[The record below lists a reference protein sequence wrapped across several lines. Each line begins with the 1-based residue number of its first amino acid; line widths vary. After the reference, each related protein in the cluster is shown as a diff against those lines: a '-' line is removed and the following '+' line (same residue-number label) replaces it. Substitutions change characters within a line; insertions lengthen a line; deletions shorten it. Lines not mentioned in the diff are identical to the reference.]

1 MRVLL
6 VRHGESES
14 NANNVFAGSLDA
26 PLTKKGHMQ
35 AEKCAE
41 TLKHESIDK
50 IVTTDLSRAKV
61 TAAYIQKFHD
71 LELEV
76 NNGFTEMNFGKF
88 EGLTYQDILDKYP
101 KEAIEWRDHYVEY
114 TLPEGESL
122 EVFYERVN
130 TTYTRFLTA
139 LRFDKS
145 IDYDNYTVAI
155 VAHGGVI
162 QSILTQIYMNDI
174 ESYWKFG
181 IDNCGIAI
189 VEYLNG
195 FPILKGLNIK

>member
-6 VRHGESES
+6 IRHGESES
-14 NANNVFAGSLDA
+14 NVNQTFGGTTDA
-26 PLTKKGHMQ
+26 LLTKKGHMQ

-41 TLKHESIDK
+41 TLKAEKIDK
-50 IVTTDLSRAKV
+50 LITTDLSRAKV
-61 TAAYIQKFHD
+61 TAEYINKYQNLD
-71 LELEV
+71 IEI
-76 NNGFTEMNFGKF
+76 NNNFSEMNFGKF
-88 EGLTYQDILDKYP
+88 EGMTYQEILDQYP

-122 EVFYERVN
+122 ETFYERSN
-130 TTYTRFLTA
+130 TAFTRMMTA
-139 LRFDKS
+139 LRFDRS
-145 IDYDNYTVAI
+145 INYDDYTVAI
-155 VAHGGVI
+155 VAHGGTI

-174 ESYWKFG
+174 ESYWKFA